1 MATGKTD
8 PDRRERILAAVLD
21 LIAEDGVAGVS
32 HRKAAARA
40 GVPLVPAYMLR
51 VGETARFTAN
61 FLPPITPSGDAVA
74 EQAAI
79 EAVIEP
85 VVRRHL
91 EQWLMLYAFRPD
103 R

>member
-1 MATGKTD
+1 MSSKAGGSMRRPSAPPARGGNIAMAA
-8 PDRRERILAAVLD
+8 RL
-21 LIAEDGVAGVS
+21 
-32 HRKAAARA
+32 AARA

-74 EQAAI
+74 DQAAI